1 MRINRWTIRCRKP
14 AMGALPIFSRK
25 YSKVWFTGR
34 LSCAVPARR
43 LRFPSTSGPSVFN
56 W

>member
-14 AMGALPIFSRK
+14 AMVALPIFSRK
-25 YSKVWFTGR
+25 YSKVYSLAGC
-34 LSCAVPARR
+34 LAVPARR

>member
-1 MRINRWTIRCRKP
+1 MSTLCIPEWCSSFP
-14 AMGALPIFSRK
+14 RK

-34 LSCAVPARR
+34 LFCTVPARR
-43 LRFPSTSGPSVFN
+43 LRLASTSGPSVFN

>member
-1 MRINRWTIRCRKP
+1 MRINRWTICCRKP
-14 AMGALPIFSRK
+14 AMGAAPVSSRK

-34 LSCAVPARR
+34 LSWAVSARR
-43 LRFPSTSGPSVFN
+43 LRLASTSGPSVFN

>member
-14 AMGALPIFSRK
+14 AMGALPIFPRK

-43 LRFPSTSGPSVFN
+43 LRLSSTSGPSVFN

>member
-1 MRINRWTIRCRKP
+1 MRINRWTICCRNK
-14 AMGALPIFSRK
+14 AMGSLPMCSRK
-25 YSKVWFTGR
+25 YSRVWFTGR

-43 LRFPSTSGPSVFN
+43 LRLASTSGPSVFN